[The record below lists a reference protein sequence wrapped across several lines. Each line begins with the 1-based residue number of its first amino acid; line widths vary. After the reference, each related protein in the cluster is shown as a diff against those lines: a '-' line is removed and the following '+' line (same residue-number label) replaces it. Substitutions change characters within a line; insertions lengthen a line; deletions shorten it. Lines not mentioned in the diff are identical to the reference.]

1 MKVFENIAEKQEVT
15 ERIPKV
21 RRKTERENT
30 HNYIFYK
37 RERAEEGREGKRF
50 PASGKEKMGKMRAE
64 KPERGGRQEKER
76 EETWN
81 LYKFFFA
88 VHTKESIPGTQD
100 RA

>member
-1 MKVFENIAEKQEVT
+1 MKVFESMAEKQKIT
-15 ERIPKV
+15 ELIPKV
-21 RRKTERENT
+21 RRKTERD
-30 HNYIFYK
+30 IFYK